1 MVTLFLTVI
10 ILAFMCIGNS
20 IWNEYRNSAVQNQK
34 DQMLLAVESISG
46 RLEETI
52 DEYAADIR
60 SLWNCSHSLDENEQE
75 ALWDTY
81 VEEHGPVVQ
90 DVIIKKK
97 GETIL
102 TAGTD
107 DEPEEILSESRIDS
121 QMCFRLVKIGNKN
134 HYLMLYYET
143 DTGETISMILNGMAY
158 YNRTMRP
165 LNVGTNGYFVLK
177 DHNGIVLMHPQA
189 EQWGIDVIH
198 GREKMFPG
206 KNLTSLNTMIDRQK
220 QGLTAVDEYYS
231 YWWTKPGAPGV
242 EKVSAYT
249 PAYIGKDFII
259 VSAVMDQS
267 DMYVPL
273 EEGALKLLLVF
284 TGVLFTILAAASYI
298 FHLMLKSRK
307 DRQQITYLTELNGIL
322 EQMHQ
327 SEETIAHQQRLQI
340 MGTMTGGIAHESNNL
355 LTPIMG
361 YAEFLLMDLPE
372 DSDNYDSAKEIYE
385 ASVKAKEIIQQ
396 ISSLSR
402 KNMETAFKTLDVN
415 RVIKRALK
423 MVRSVCPDNIELKE
437 NIELPGVTIVGNET
451 QLNQVILNI
460 GVNAI
465 HAIGHETGEIE
476 VSAILLDKK
485 DMDPDLH
492 IGNENAWD
500 QYIRIDIRDTGCGM
514 SPDVLKQIFDPFFTT
529 KKGGKGTGLGL
540 ALTEQIVT
548 SHRGVVNA
556 ESTPGVGSVF
566 HLYFP
571 ASASNEKSSHEPSV
585 QDSLDFTRKN
595 LPEQSGEKISL
606 LIVDD
611 NPKVLRLLERNF
623 SKRDIQVTCVM
634 DFKEA
639 AEKLKSY
646 RYEALV
652 IEQVID
658 GNSAVDFCMSVK
670 GRYTGMLRL
679 IMADQVDRELAE
691 AKERNI
697 IDNYMIKPVSDL
709 DILKELKKKQRIQ
722 DTATPSSRLT
732 SALKRFEETASL
744 TEDLKMHFGNNTE
757 KTLDRMD
764 PALPTR
770 AAALLLQAQH
780 VYIFAPDASC
790 GLASIFC
797 YRARRLGIQPVL
809 LEGGSA
815 IYEYMIN
822 ITNHDL
828 VLIFS
833 FSRLLRETR
842 ILLDPC
848 QKINCP
854 VILFTDL
861 FSTQEGSPSRL
872 TFSCYRGEPNDY
884 HSMTVPLLLLDLI
897 ILTLLQASKNSI
909 SSSHYLEELRA
920 ESAKYIGRTS

>member
-1 MVTLFLTVI
+1 MENTEHSASKGSAFAEHIRKNSRFYLVTLFLTVI
-10 ILAFMCIGNS
+10 ILALMCIGNG

-34 DQMLLAVESISG
+34 NQMLLAVESLSG

-52 DEYAADIR
+52 SEYAADIR
-60 SLWNCSHSLDENEQE
+60 SLWNCSHSLDENERE

-90 DVIIKKK
+90 DIIIKKK

-102 TAGTD
+102 TAGTN
-107 DEPEEILSESRIDS
+107 DEPEEILSESRIDG
-121 QMCFRLVKIGNKN
+121 QMCFRLVKIGNEN

-158 YNRTMRP
+158 YDRTMRP

-177 DHNGIVLMHPQA
+177 DRNGIVLMHPQA
-189 EQWGIDVIH
+189 KQWGIDVIH

-206 KNLTSLNTMIDRQK
+206 KNLTSLNAMIERQK

-249 PAYIGKDFII
+249 PAYIGDDFII
-259 VSAVMDQS
+259 VSAVMDYS

-273 EEGALKLLLVF
+273 EKGAFKLLLVF
-284 TGVLFTILAAASYI
+284 TGVLFTILAASSYI

-307 DRQQITYLTELNGIL
+307 DHQQITYLTELNGIL

-340 MGTMTGGIAHESNNL
+340 MGTMTGGIAHEFNNL

-361 YAEFLLMDLPE
+361 YAEFLIMDLPE
-372 DSDNYDSAKEIYE
+372 DSDNYDSAKEIYD

-402 KNMETAFKTLDVN
+402 KNMETAFKTLDVD
-415 RVIKRALK
+415 RMIKRALK

-437 NIELPGVTIVGNET
+437 NISLPGVTIVGNET

-465 HAIGHETGEIE
+465 HAIGHEKGEISF
-476 VSAILLDKK
+476 SAKLLSKAEL
-485 DMDPDLH
+485 DPELP
-492 IGNENAWD
+492 IGKEGTWD
-500 QYIRIDIRDTGCGM
+500 QFIRIDIKDNGCGM

-548 SHRGVVNA
+548 SHRGIVNA
-556 ESTPGVGSVF
+556 ESTPGMGSVF

-571 ASASNEKSSHEPSV
+571 ASVPDKKSHFEPAV
-585 QDSLDFTRKN
+585 QDALDIVRKN
-595 LPEQSGEKISL
+595 LSDQLGEKISL

-623 SKRDIQVTCVM
+623 SKRDIQVTCAM
-634 DFKEA
+634 NFKEA
-639 AEKLKSY
+639 DQKLKNNHFD
-646 RYEALV
+646 ALA
-652 IEQVID
+652 IEQFIE

-670 GRYTGMLRL
+670 NRYSGMLRL

-691 AKERNI
+691 AKEKNI

-709 DILKELKKKQRIQ
+709 DILKEL
-722 DTATPSSRLT
+722 
-732 SALKRFEETASL
+732 
-744 TEDLKMHFGNNTE
+744 
-757 KTLDRMD
+757 
-764 PALPTR
+764 
-770 AAALLLQAQH
+770 
-780 VYIFAPDASC
+780 
-790 GLASIFC
+790 
-797 YRARRLGIQPVL
+797 GI
-809 LEGGSA
+809 
-815 IYEYMIN
+815 
-822 ITNHDL
+822 D
-828 VLIFS
+828 
-833 FSRLLRETR
+833 
-842 ILLDPC
+842 
-848 QKINCP
+848 
-854 VILFTDL
+854 
-861 FSTQEGSPSRL
+861 
-872 TFSCYRGEPNDY
+872 
-884 HSMTVPLLLLDLI
+884 
-897 ILTLLQASKNSI
+897 
-909 SSSHYLEELRA
+909 
-920 ESAKYIGRTS
+920 

>member
-1 MVTLFLTVI
+1 MENTEHSASKGSAFAEHIRKNSRFYLVTLFLTVI
-10 ILAFMCIGNS
+10 ILALMCIGNG

-34 DQMLLAVESISG
+34 NQMLLAVESLSG

-52 DEYAADIR
+52 SEYAADIR
-60 SLWNCSHSLDENEQE
+60 SLWNCSHSLDENERE

-90 DVIIKKK
+90 DIIIKKK

-102 TAGTD
+102 TAGTN
-107 DEPEEILSESRIDS
+107 DEPEEILSESRIDG
-121 QMCFRLVKIGNKN
+121 QMCFRLVKIGNEN

-158 YNRTMRP
+158 YDRTMRP

-177 DHNGIVLMHPQA
+177 DRNGIVLMHPQA
-189 EQWGIDVIH
+189 KQWGIDVIH

-206 KNLTSLNTMIDRQK
+206 KNLTSLNAMIERQK

-249 PAYIGKDFII
+249 PAYIGDDFII
-259 VSAVMDQS
+259 VSAVMDYS

-273 EEGALKLLLVF
+273 EKGAFKLLLVF
-284 TGVLFTILAAASYI
+284 TGVLFTILAASSYI

-307 DRQQITYLTELNGIL
+307 DHQQITYLTELNGIL

-340 MGTMTGGIAHESNNL
+340 MGTMTGGIAHEFNNL

-361 YAEFLLMDLPE
+361 YAEFLIMDLPE
-372 DSDNYDSAKEIYE
+372 DSDNYDSAKEIYD

-415 RVIKRALK
+415 RMIKRALK

-437 NIELPGVTIVGNET
+437 NISLPGVTIVGNET

-465 HAIGHETGEIE
+465 HAIGHEKGEISF
-476 VSAILLDKK
+476 SAKLLSKAEL
-485 DMDPDLH
+485 DPELP
-492 IGNENAWD
+492 IGKEGTWD
-500 QYIRIDIRDTGCGM
+500 QFIRIDIKDNGCGM

-548 SHRGVVNA
+548 SHRGIVNA
-556 ESTPGVGSVF
+556 ESTPGMGSVF

-571 ASASNEKSSHEPSV
+571 ASVPDKKSHFEPAV
-585 QDSLDFTRKN
+585 QDALDIVRKN
-595 LPEQSGEKISL
+595 LSDQLGEKISL

-623 SKRDIQVTCVM
+623 SKRDIQVTCAM
-634 DFKEA
+634 NFKEA
-639 AEKLKSY
+639 DQKLKNNHFD
-646 RYEALV
+646 ALA
-652 IEQVID
+652 IEQFIE

-670 GRYTGMLRL
+670 NRYSGMLRL

-691 AKERNI
+691 AKEKNI
-697 IDNYMIKPVSDL
+697 IDNYMNKPVSDL
-709 DILKELKKKQRIQ
+709 DILKEL
-722 DTATPSSRLT
+722 
-732 SALKRFEETASL
+732 
-744 TEDLKMHFGNNTE
+744 
-757 KTLDRMD
+757 
-764 PALPTR
+764 
-770 AAALLLQAQH
+770 
-780 VYIFAPDASC
+780 
-790 GLASIFC
+790 
-797 YRARRLGIQPVL
+797 GI
-809 LEGGSA
+809 
-815 IYEYMIN
+815 
-822 ITNHDL
+822 D
-828 VLIFS
+828 
-833 FSRLLRETR
+833 
-842 ILLDPC
+842 
-848 QKINCP
+848 
-854 VILFTDL
+854 
-861 FSTQEGSPSRL
+861 
-872 TFSCYRGEPNDY
+872 
-884 HSMTVPLLLLDLI
+884 
-897 ILTLLQASKNSI
+897 
-909 SSSHYLEELRA
+909 
-920 ESAKYIGRTS
+920 

>member
-1 MVTLFLTVI
+1 MENTEHSASKGSAFAEHIRKNSRFYLVTLFLTVI
-10 ILAFMCIGNS
+10 ILALMCIGNG

-34 DQMLLAVESISG
+34 NQMLLAVESLSG

-52 DEYAADIR
+52 SEYAADIR
-60 SLWNCSHSLDENEQE
+60 SLWNCSHSLDENERE

-90 DVIIKKK
+90 DIIIKKK

-102 TAGTD
+102 TAGTN
-107 DEPEEILSESRIDS
+107 DELEEILSESRIDG
-121 QMCFRLVKIGNKN
+121 QMCFRLVKIGNEN

-158 YNRTMRP
+158 YDRTMRP

-177 DHNGIVLMHPQA
+177 DRNGIVLMHPQA
-189 EQWGIDVIH
+189 KQWGIDVIH

-206 KNLTSLNTMIDRQK
+206 KNLTSLNAMIERQK

-249 PAYIGKDFII
+249 PAYIGDDFII
-259 VSAVMDQS
+259 VSAVMDYS

-273 EEGALKLLLVF
+273 EKGAFKLLLVF
-284 TGVLFTILAAASYI
+284 TGVLFTILAASSYI

-307 DRQQITYLTELNGIL
+307 DHQQITYLTELNGIL

-340 MGTMTGGIAHESNNL
+340 IGTMTGGIAHEFNNL

-361 YAEFLLMDLPE
+361 YAEFLMMDLPE
-372 DSDNYDSAKEIYE
+372 DSDNYDSAREIYE

-402 KNMETAFKTLDVN
+402 KNMETAFKTLDVD

-437 NIELPGVTIVGNET
+437 NISLPGVTIVGNET

-465 HAIGHETGEIE
+465 HAIGHEKGEISF
-476 VSAILLDKK
+476 SAKLLNKAEL
-485 DMDPDLH
+485 DPELP
-492 IGNENAWD
+492 IGKEGTWD
-500 QYIRIDIRDTGCGM
+500 QFIRIDIKDNGCGM

-548 SHRGVVNA
+548 SHRGIVNA
-556 ESTPGVGSVF
+556 ESTPGMGSVF

-571 ASASNEKSSHEPSV
+571 ASVPDKKSRFEPAV
-585 QDSLDFTRKN
+585 QDALDIVRKN
-595 LPEQSGEKISL
+595 LSDQFGEKISL

-623 SKRDIQVTCVM
+623 SKRDIQVTCAM
-634 DFKEA
+634 NFKEA
-639 AEKLKSY
+639 DQKLKNNHFD
-646 RYEALV
+646 ALA
-652 IEQVID
+652 IEQFIE

-670 GRYTGMLRL
+670 NRYSGILRL

-691 AKERNI
+691 AKEKNI

-709 DILKELKKKQRIQ
+709 DILKEL
-722 DTATPSSRLT
+722 
-732 SALKRFEETASL
+732 
-744 TEDLKMHFGNNTE
+744 
-757 KTLDRMD
+757 
-764 PALPTR
+764 
-770 AAALLLQAQH
+770 
-780 VYIFAPDASC
+780 
-790 GLASIFC
+790 
-797 YRARRLGIQPVL
+797 GI
-809 LEGGSA
+809 
-815 IYEYMIN
+815 
-822 ITNHDL
+822 D
-828 VLIFS
+828 
-833 FSRLLRETR
+833 
-842 ILLDPC
+842 
-848 QKINCP
+848 
-854 VILFTDL
+854 
-861 FSTQEGSPSRL
+861 
-872 TFSCYRGEPNDY
+872 
-884 HSMTVPLLLLDLI
+884 
-897 ILTLLQASKNSI
+897 
-909 SSSHYLEELRA
+909 
-920 ESAKYIGRTS
+920 

>member
-1 MVTLFLTVI
+1 MEKTEQTLKKRSEFIKNIRKNSRFYLVTLFLI
-10 ILAFMCIGNS
+10 IIVLALMGLGNG

-34 DQMLLAVESISG
+34 DQMLLAVKSLSG

-52 DEYAADIR
+52 SEYAADIR
-60 SLWNCSHSLDENEQE
+60 SLWNCSYSLDEDERE

-102 TAGTD
+102 TAGTN

-121 QMCFRLVKIGNKN
+121 RMCFQLVKIGNEN
-134 HYLMLYYET
+134 HYLMLTYET
-143 DTGETISMILNGMAY
+143 DTGETISMILDGIAY
-158 YNRTMRP
+158 YDKTMRP

-206 KNLTSLNTMIDRQK
+206 KNLTSLNAMIDRQK

-242 EKVSAYT
+242 EKVSAYA
-249 PAYIGKDFII
+249 PAYIGEDFII
-259 VSAVMDQS
+259 VSAVMDYS

-340 MGTMTGGIAHESNNL
+340 MGTMTGGIAHEFNNL

-361 YAEFLLMDLPE
+361 YAEFLMMDLPE
-372 DSDNYDSAKEIYE
+372 DSDNYDSAKEIYD

-402 KNMETAFKTLDVN
+402 KNMETAFKTLDVD

-437 NIELPGVTIVGNET
+437 NIDLPGITIVGNET

-465 HAIGHETGEIE
+465 HAIGHENGEIS
-476 VSAILLDKK
+476 VSAHLLNKADLDPELPIEK
-485 DMDPDLH
+485 D
-492 IGNENAWD
+492 GAWE
-500 QYIRIDIRDTGCGM
+500 QFVRIDIADNGCGM

-548 SHRGVVNA
+548 SHRGIVNA
-556 ESTPGVGSVF
+556 ESTPQVGSVF

-571 ASASNEKSSHEPSV
+571 ASVPDEKNSFDPAV
-585 QDSLDFTRKN
+585 QDTLNSVRKN
-595 LPEQSGEKISL
+595 LSKRIGEKISL

-623 SKRDIQVTCVM
+623 SKRDIQVTCAM
-634 DFKEA
+634 NFKEA
-639 AEKLKSY
+639 DQKLKSGHFD
-646 RYEALV
+646 ALA
-652 IEQVID
+652 IEQFIE

-670 GRYTGMLRL
+670 NRYNGMLRL
-679 IMADQVDRELAE
+679 IMADQIDRELAE
-691 AKERNI
+691 AKEKNL

-709 DILKELKKKQRIQ
+709 DILKEI
-722 DTATPSSRLT
+722 
-732 SALKRFEETASL
+732 
-744 TEDLKMHFGNNTE
+744 
-757 KTLDRMD
+757 
-764 PALPTR
+764 
-770 AAALLLQAQH
+770 
-780 VYIFAPDASC
+780 
-790 GLASIFC
+790 
-797 YRARRLGIQPVL
+797 
-809 LEGGSA
+809 
-815 IYEYMIN
+815 
-822 ITNHDL
+822 
-828 VLIFS
+828 
-833 FSRLLRETR
+833 
-842 ILLDPC
+842 
-848 QKINCP
+848 KI
-854 VILFTDL
+854 D
-861 FSTQEGSPSRL
+861 G
-872 TFSCYRGEPNDY
+872 
-884 HSMTVPLLLLDLI
+884 
-897 ILTLLQASKNSI
+897 
-909 SSSHYLEELRA
+909 
-920 ESAKYIGRTS
+920 

>member
-1 MVTLFLTVI
+1 MENIQHSASKGSAFEERIRKNSRFYMVTLFLTVI

-20 IWNEYRNSAVQNQK
+20 IWNKYRNSAVQNQK

-143 DTGETISMILNGMAY
+143 DTGETISMILDGMAY

-340 MGTMTGGIAHESNNL
+340 MGTMTGGIAHEFNNL

-361 YAEFLLMDLPE
+361 YAEFLMMDLPE

-485 DMDPDLH
+485 DMDPDLP

-556 ESTPGVGSVF
+556 ESTPGIGSVF

-571 ASASNEKSSHEPSV
+571 ASASNEKSSPEPSV

-639 AEKLKSY
+639 AEKLRSY
-646 RYEALV
+646 RFDALV
-652 IEQVID
+652 IEQFID

-709 DILKELKKKQRIQ
+709 DILKEL
-722 DTATPSSRLT
+722 
-732 SALKRFEETASL
+732 
-744 TEDLKMHFGNNTE
+744 
-757 KTLDRMD
+757 
-764 PALPTR
+764 
-770 AAALLLQAQH
+770 
-780 VYIFAPDASC
+780 
-790 GLASIFC
+790 
-797 YRARRLGIQPVL
+797 
-809 LEGGSA
+809 
-815 IYEYMIN
+815 N
-822 ITNHDL
+822 ID
-828 VLIFS
+828 
-833 FSRLLRETR
+833 
-842 ILLDPC
+842 
-848 QKINCP
+848 
-854 VILFTDL
+854 
-861 FSTQEGSPSRL
+861 
-872 TFSCYRGEPNDY
+872 
-884 HSMTVPLLLLDLI
+884 
-897 ILTLLQASKNSI
+897 
-909 SSSHYLEELRA
+909 
-920 ESAKYIGRTS
+920 

>member
-1 MVTLFLTVI
+1 MENTEHSASKGSAFAEHIRKNSRFYLVTLFLTVI
-10 ILAFMCIGNS
+10 ILALMCIGNG

-34 DQMLLAVESISG
+34 NQMLLAVESLSG
-46 RLEETI
+46 HLEETI
-52 DEYAADIR
+52 SEYAADIR
-60 SLWNCSHSLDENEQE
+60 SLWNCSHSLDENERE

-90 DVIIKKK
+90 DIIIKKK

-102 TAGTD
+102 TAGTN
-107 DEPEEILSESRIDS
+107 DEPEEILSESRIDG
-121 QMCFRLVKIGNKN
+121 QMCFRLVKIGNEN

-158 YNRTMRP
+158 YDRTMRP

-177 DHNGIVLMHPQA
+177 DRNGIVLMHPQA
-189 EQWGIDVIH
+189 KQWGIDVIH

-206 KNLTSLNTMIDRQK
+206 KNLTSLNAMIERQK

-249 PAYIGKDFII
+249 PAYIGDDFII
-259 VSAVMDQS
+259 VSAVMDYS

-273 EEGALKLLLVF
+273 EKGAFKLLLVF
-284 TGVLFTILAAASYI
+284 TGVLFTILAASSYI

-307 DRQQITYLTELNGIL
+307 DHQQITYLTELNGIL

-340 MGTMTGGIAHESNNL
+340 MGTMTGGIAHEFNNL

-361 YAEFLLMDLPE
+361 YAEFLIMDLPE
-372 DSDNYDSAKEIYE
+372 DSDNYDSAKEIYD

-402 KNMETAFKTLDVN
+402 KNMETAFKTLDVD
-415 RVIKRALK
+415 RMIKRALK

-437 NIELPGVTIVGNET
+437 NISLPGVTIVGNET

-465 HAIGHETGEIE
+465 HAIGHEKGEISF
-476 VSAILLDKK
+476 SAKLLSKAEL
-485 DMDPDLH
+485 DPELP
-492 IGNENAWD
+492 IGKEGTWD
-500 QYIRIDIRDTGCGM
+500 QFIRIDIKDNGCGM

-548 SHRGVVNA
+548 SHRGIVNA
-556 ESTPGVGSVF
+556 ESTPGMGSVF

-571 ASASNEKSSHEPSV
+571 ASVPDKKSHFEPAV
-585 QDSLDFTRKN
+585 QDALDIVRKN
-595 LPEQSGEKISL
+595 LSDQLGEKISL

-623 SKRDIQVTCVM
+623 SKRDIQVTCAM
-634 DFKEA
+634 NFKEA
-639 AEKLKSY
+639 DQKLKNNHFD
-646 RYEALV
+646 ALA
-652 IEQVID
+652 IEQFIE

-670 GRYTGMLRL
+670 NRYSGMLRL

-691 AKERNI
+691 AKEKNI

-709 DILKELKKKQRIQ
+709 DILKEL
-722 DTATPSSRLT
+722 
-732 SALKRFEETASL
+732 
-744 TEDLKMHFGNNTE
+744 
-757 KTLDRMD
+757 
-764 PALPTR
+764 
-770 AAALLLQAQH
+770 
-780 VYIFAPDASC
+780 
-790 GLASIFC
+790 
-797 YRARRLGIQPVL
+797 GI
-809 LEGGSA
+809 
-815 IYEYMIN
+815 
-822 ITNHDL
+822 D
-828 VLIFS
+828 
-833 FSRLLRETR
+833 
-842 ILLDPC
+842 
-848 QKINCP
+848 
-854 VILFTDL
+854 
-861 FSTQEGSPSRL
+861 
-872 TFSCYRGEPNDY
+872 
-884 HSMTVPLLLLDLI
+884 
-897 ILTLLQASKNSI
+897 
-909 SSSHYLEELRA
+909 
-920 ESAKYIGRTS
+920 

>member
-1 MVTLFLTVI
+1 MENKKHSASKGSAFEERIRKNSRFYMVTLFLTVI

-206 KNLTSLNTMIDRQK
+206 KNLTSLNTMIDCQK

-340 MGTMTGGIAHESNNL
+340 MGTMTGGIAHEFNNL

-361 YAEFLLMDLPE
+361 
-372 DSDNYDSAKEIYE
+372 
-385 ASVKAKEIIQQ
+385 VCR
-396 ISSLSR
+396 ISH
-402 KNMETAFKTLDVN
+402 D
-415 RVIKRALK
+415 
-423 MVRSVCPDNIELKE
+423 
-437 NIELPGVTIVGNET
+437 
-451 QLNQVILNI
+451 
-460 GVNAI
+460 
-465 HAIGHETGEIE
+465 
-476 VSAILLDKK
+476 
-485 DMDPDLH
+485 
-492 IGNENAWD
+492 
-500 QYIRIDIRDTGCGM
+500 
-514 SPDVLKQIFDPFFTT
+514 
-529 KKGGKGTGLGL
+529 
-540 ALTEQIVT
+540 
-548 SHRGVVNA
+548 
-556 ESTPGVGSVF
+556 GS
-566 HLYFP
+566 
-571 ASASNEKSSHEPSV
+571 S
-585 QDSLDFTRKN
+585 
-595 LPEQSGEKISL
+595 
-606 LIVDD
+606 
-611 NPKVLRLLERNF
+611 
-623 SKRDIQVTCVM
+623 
-634 DFKEA
+634 
-639 AEKLKSY
+639 
-646 RYEALV
+646 
-652 IEQVID
+652 
-658 GNSAVDFCMSVK
+658 
-670 GRYTGMLRL
+670 
-679 IMADQVDRELAE
+679 
-691 AKERNI
+691 
-697 IDNYMIKPVSDL
+697 
-709 DILKELKKKQRIQ
+709 
-722 DTATPSSRLT
+722 
-732 SALKRFEETASL
+732 
-744 TEDLKMHFGNNTE
+744 
-757 KTLDRMD
+757 
-764 PALPTR
+764 
-770 AAALLLQAQH
+770 
-780 VYIFAPDASC
+780 
-790 GLASIFC
+790 
-797 YRARRLGIQPVL
+797 
-809 LEGGSA
+809 
-815 IYEYMIN
+815 
-822 ITNHDL
+822 
-828 VLIFS
+828 
-833 FSRLLRETR
+833 
-842 ILLDPC
+842 
-848 QKINCP
+848 
-854 VILFTDL
+854 
-861 FSTQEGSPSRL
+861 
-872 TFSCYRGEPNDY
+872 
-884 HSMTVPLLLLDLI
+884 
-897 ILTLLQASKNSI
+897 
-909 SSSHYLEELRA
+909 
-920 ESAKYIGRTS
+920 

>member
-1 MVTLFLTVI
+1 MENTEHSASKGSAFAEHIRKNSRFYLVTLFLTVI
-10 ILAFMCIGNS
+10 ILALMCIGNG

-34 DQMLLAVESISG
+34 NQMLLAVESLSG

-52 DEYAADIR
+52 SEYAADIR
-60 SLWNCSHSLDENEQE
+60 SLWNCSHSLDENERE

-90 DVIIKKK
+90 DIIIKKK

-102 TAGTD
+102 TAGTN
-107 DEPEEILSESRIDS
+107 DEPEEILSESRIDG
-121 QMCFRLVKIGNKN
+121 QICFRLVKIGNEN

-158 YNRTMRP
+158 YDRTMRP

-177 DHNGIVLMHPQA
+177 DRNGIVLMHPQA
-189 EQWGIDVIH
+189 KQWGIDVIH
-198 GREKMFPG
+198 GREKMSPG
-206 KNLTSLNTMIDRQK
+206 KNLISLNAMIERQK

-249 PAYIGKDFII
+249 PAYIGDDFII
-259 VSAVMDQS
+259 VSAVMDYS

-273 EEGALKLLLVF
+273 EKGAFKLLLVF
-284 TGVLFTILAAASYI
+284 TGVLFTILAASSYI

-307 DRQQITYLTELNGIL
+307 DHQQITYLTELNRIL

-340 MGTMTGGIAHESNNL
+340 IGTMTGGIAHEFNNL

-361 YAEFLLMDLPE
+361 YAEFLMMDLPE
-372 DSDNYDSAKEIYE
+372 DSDNYDSAREIYE

-402 KNMETAFKTLDVN
+402 KNMETAFKTLDVD

-437 NIELPGVTIVGNET
+437 NISLPGVTIVGNET

-465 HAIGHETGEIE
+465 HAIGHEKGEISF
-476 VSAILLDKK
+476 SAKLLSKAEL
-485 DMDPDLH
+485 DPELP
-492 IGNENAWD
+492 IGKEGTWD
-500 QYIRIDIRDTGCGM
+500 QFIRIDIKDNGCGM

-548 SHRGVVNA
+548 SHRGIVNA
-556 ESTPGVGSVF
+556 ESTPGMGSVF

-571 ASASNEKSSHEPSV
+571 ASVPDKKSRFEPAV
-585 QDSLDFTRKN
+585 QDALDIVRKN
-595 LPEQSGEKISL
+595 LSDQFGEKISL

-623 SKRDIQVTCVM
+623 SKRDIQVTCAM
-634 DFKEA
+634 NFKEA
-639 AEKLKSY
+639 DQKLKNNHFD
-646 RYEALV
+646 ALA
-652 IEQVID
+652 IEQFIE
-658 GNSAVDFCMSVK
+658 GNSAVDFCMSAK
-670 GRYTGMLRL
+670 NRYSGMLRL

-691 AKERNI
+691 AKEKNI

-709 DILKELKKKQRIQ
+709 DILKEL
-722 DTATPSSRLT
+722 
-732 SALKRFEETASL
+732 
-744 TEDLKMHFGNNTE
+744 
-757 KTLDRMD
+757 
-764 PALPTR
+764 
-770 AAALLLQAQH
+770 
-780 VYIFAPDASC
+780 
-790 GLASIFC
+790 
-797 YRARRLGIQPVL
+797 GI
-809 LEGGSA
+809 
-815 IYEYMIN
+815 
-822 ITNHDL
+822 D
-828 VLIFS
+828 
-833 FSRLLRETR
+833 
-842 ILLDPC
+842 
-848 QKINCP
+848 
-854 VILFTDL
+854 
-861 FSTQEGSPSRL
+861 
-872 TFSCYRGEPNDY
+872 
-884 HSMTVPLLLLDLI
+884 
-897 ILTLLQASKNSI
+897 
-909 SSSHYLEELRA
+909 
-920 ESAKYIGRTS
+920 

>member
-1 MVTLFLTVI
+1 MENTEHSASKGSAFAEHIRKNSRFYLVTLFLTVI
-10 ILAFMCIGNS
+10 ILALMCIGNG

-34 DQMLLAVESISG
+34 NQMLLAVESLSG

-52 DEYAADIR
+52 SEYAADIR
-60 SLWNCSHSLDENEQE
+60 SLWNCSHSLDENERE

-90 DVIIKKK
+90 DIIIKKK

-102 TAGTD
+102 TAGTN
-107 DEPEEILSESRIDS
+107 DEPEEILSESRIDG
-121 QMCFRLVKIGNKN
+121 QMCFRLVKIGNEN

-158 YNRTMRP
+158 YDRTMRP

-177 DHNGIVLMHPQA
+177 DRNGIVLMHPQA
-189 EQWGIDVIH
+189 KQWGIDVIH

-206 KNLTSLNTMIDRQK
+206 KNLTSLNAMIERQK

-249 PAYIGKDFII
+249 PAYIGDDFII
-259 VSAVMDQS
+259 VSAVMDYS

-273 EEGALKLLLVF
+273 EKGAFKLLLVF
-284 TGVLFTILAAASYI
+284 TGVLFTILAASSYI

-307 DRQQITYLTELNGIL
+307 DHQQITYLTELNGIL

-340 MGTMTGGIAHESNNL
+340 MGTMTGGIAHEFNNL

-361 YAEFLLMDLPE
+361 YAEFLIMDLPE
-372 DSDNYDSAKEIYE
+372 DSDNYDSAKEIYD

-402 KNMETAFKTLDVN
+402 KNMETAFKTLDVD
-415 RVIKRALK
+415 RMIKRALK

-437 NIELPGVTIVGNET
+437 NISLPGVTIGGNET

-465 HAIGHETGEIE
+465 HAIGHEKGEISF
-476 VSAILLDKK
+476 SAKLLSKAEL
-485 DMDPDLH
+485 DPELP
-492 IGNENAWD
+492 IGKEGTWD
-500 QYIRIDIRDTGCGM
+500 QFIRIDIKDNGCGM

-548 SHRGVVNA
+548 SHRGIVNA
-556 ESTPGVGSVF
+556 ESTPGMGSVF

-571 ASASNEKSSHEPSV
+571 ASVPDKKSHFEPAV
-585 QDSLDFTRKN
+585 QDALDIVRKN
-595 LPEQSGEKISL
+595 LSDQLGEKISL

-623 SKRDIQVTCVM
+623 SKRDIQVTCAM
-634 DFKEA
+634 NFKEA
-639 AEKLKSY
+639 DQKLKNNHFD
-646 RYEALV
+646 ALA
-652 IEQVID
+652 IEQFIE

-670 GRYTGMLRL
+670 NRYSGMLRL

-691 AKERNI
+691 AKEKNI

-709 DILKELKKKQRIQ
+709 DILKEL
-722 DTATPSSRLT
+722 
-732 SALKRFEETASL
+732 
-744 TEDLKMHFGNNTE
+744 
-757 KTLDRMD
+757 
-764 PALPTR
+764 
-770 AAALLLQAQH
+770 
-780 VYIFAPDASC
+780 
-790 GLASIFC
+790 
-797 YRARRLGIQPVL
+797 GI
-809 LEGGSA
+809 
-815 IYEYMIN
+815 
-822 ITNHDL
+822 D
-828 VLIFS
+828 
-833 FSRLLRETR
+833 
-842 ILLDPC
+842 
-848 QKINCP
+848 
-854 VILFTDL
+854 
-861 FSTQEGSPSRL
+861 
-872 TFSCYRGEPNDY
+872 
-884 HSMTVPLLLLDLI
+884 
-897 ILTLLQASKNSI
+897 
-909 SSSHYLEELRA
+909 
-920 ESAKYIGRTS
+920 

>member
-1 MVTLFLTVI
+1 MENTEHSASKGSAFAEHIRKNSRFYLVTLFLTVI
-10 ILAFMCIGNS
+10 ILALMCIGNG

-34 DQMLLAVESISG
+34 NQMLLAVESLSG

-52 DEYAADIR
+52 SEYAADIR
-60 SLWNCSHSLDENEQE
+60 SLWNCSHSLDENERE

-90 DVIIKKK
+90 DIIIKKK

-102 TAGTD
+102 TAGTN
-107 DEPEEILSESRIDS
+107 DEPEEILSESRIDG
-121 QMCFRLVKIGNKN
+121 QMCFRLVKIGNEN
-134 HYLMLYYET
+134 YYLMLYYET

-158 YNRTMRP
+158 YDRTMRP

-177 DHNGIVLMHPQA
+177 DRNGIVLMHPQA
-189 EQWGIDVIH
+189 KQWGIDVIH

-206 KNLTSLNTMIDRQK
+206 KNLTSLNAMIERQK

-249 PAYIGKDFII
+249 PAYIGDDFII
-259 VSAVMDQS
+259 VSAVMDYS

-273 EEGALKLLLVF
+273 EKGAFKLLLVF
-284 TGVLFTILAAASYI
+284 TGVLFTILAASFYI

-307 DRQQITYLTELNGIL
+307 DHQQITYLTELNGIL

-340 MGTMTGGIAHESNNL
+340 MGTMTGGIAHEFNNL

-361 YAEFLLMDLPE
+361 YAEFLMMDLPE
-372 DSDNYDSAKEIYE
+372 DSDNYDSAKEIYD

-402 KNMETAFKTLDVN
+402 KNMETAFKTLDVD

-423 MVRSVCPDNIELKE
+423 MVRSACPDNIELKE
-437 NIELPGVTIVGNET
+437 NISLPGVTIVGNET

-465 HAIGHETGEIE
+465 HAIGHEKGEISF
-476 VSAILLDKK
+476 SAKLLSKAEL
-485 DMDPDLH
+485 DPELP
-492 IGNENAWD
+492 IGKEGTWD
-500 QYIRIDIRDTGCGM
+500 QFIRIDIKDNGCGM

-548 SHRGVVNA
+548 SHRGIVNA
-556 ESTPGVGSVF
+556 ESTPGMGSVF

-571 ASASNEKSSHEPSV
+571 ASVPDKKSHFEPAV
-585 QDSLDFTRKN
+585 QDALDIVRKN
-595 LPEQSGEKISL
+595 LSDQLGEKISL

-623 SKRDIQVTCVM
+623 SKRDIQVTCAM
-634 DFKEA
+634 NFKEA
-639 AEKLKSY
+639 DQKLKNNHFD
-646 RYEALV
+646 ALA
-652 IEQVID
+652 IEQFIE

-670 GRYTGMLRL
+670 NRYSGMLRL

-691 AKERNI
+691 AKEKNI

-709 DILKELKKKQRIQ
+709 DILKEL
-722 DTATPSSRLT
+722 
-732 SALKRFEETASL
+732 
-744 TEDLKMHFGNNTE
+744 
-757 KTLDRMD
+757 
-764 PALPTR
+764 
-770 AAALLLQAQH
+770 
-780 VYIFAPDASC
+780 
-790 GLASIFC
+790 
-797 YRARRLGIQPVL
+797 GI
-809 LEGGSA
+809 
-815 IYEYMIN
+815 
-822 ITNHDL
+822 D
-828 VLIFS
+828 
-833 FSRLLRETR
+833 
-842 ILLDPC
+842 
-848 QKINCP
+848 
-854 VILFTDL
+854 
-861 FSTQEGSPSRL
+861 
-872 TFSCYRGEPNDY
+872 
-884 HSMTVPLLLLDLI
+884 
-897 ILTLLQASKNSI
+897 
-909 SSSHYLEELRA
+909 
-920 ESAKYIGRTS
+920 

>member
-1 MVTLFLTVI
+1 MENTEHSASKGSAFAEHIRKNSRFYLVTLFLTVI
-10 ILAFMCIGNS
+10 ILALMCIGNG

-34 DQMLLAVESISG
+34 NQMLLAVESLSG

-52 DEYAADIR
+52 SEYAADIR
-60 SLWNCSHSLDENEQE
+60 SLWNCSHSLDENERE

-90 DVIIKKK
+90 DIIIKKK

-102 TAGTD
+102 TAGTN
-107 DEPEEILSESRIDS
+107 DEPEEILSESRIDG
-121 QMCFRLVKIGNKN
+121 QMCFRLVKIGNEN

-158 YNRTMRP
+158 YDRTMRP

-177 DHNGIVLMHPQA
+177 DRNGIVLMHPQA
-189 EQWGIDVIH
+189 KQWGIDVIH

-206 KNLTSLNTMIDRQK
+206 KNLTSLNAMIERQK

-249 PAYIGKDFII
+249 PAYIGDDFII
-259 VSAVMDQS
+259 VSAVMDYS

-273 EEGALKLLLVF
+273 EKGAFKLLLVF
-284 TGVLFTILAAASYI
+284 TGVLFTILAASSYI

-307 DRQQITYLTELNGIL
+307 DHQQITYLTELNGIL

-340 MGTMTGGIAHESNNL
+340 MGTMTGGIAHEFNNL

-361 YAEFLLMDLPE
+361 YAEFLIMDLPE
-372 DSDNYDSAKEIYE
+372 DSDNYDSAKEIYD

-402 KNMETAFKTLDVN
+402 KNMETAFKTLDVD
-415 RVIKRALK
+415 RMIKRALK

-437 NIELPGVTIVGNET
+437 NISLPGVTIVGNET

-465 HAIGHETGEIE
+465 HAIGHEKGEISF
-476 VSAILLDKK
+476 SAKLLSKAEL
-485 DMDPDLH
+485 DPELP
-492 IGNENAWD
+492 IGKEGTWD
-500 QYIRIDIRDTGCGM
+500 QFIRIDIKDNGCGM

-548 SHRGVVNA
+548 SHRGIINA
-556 ESTPGVGSVF
+556 ESTPGMGSVF

-571 ASASNEKSSHEPSV
+571 ASVPDKKSHFEPAV
-585 QDSLDFTRKN
+585 QDALDIVRKN
-595 LPEQSGEKISL
+595 LSDQLGEKISL

-623 SKRDIQVTCVM
+623 SKRDIQVTCAM
-634 DFKEA
+634 NFKEA
-639 AEKLKSY
+639 DQKLKNNHFD
-646 RYEALV
+646 ALA
-652 IEQVID
+652 IEQFIE

-670 GRYTGMLRL
+670 NRYSGMLRL

-691 AKERNI
+691 AKEKNI

-709 DILKELKKKQRIQ
+709 DILKEL
-722 DTATPSSRLT
+722 
-732 SALKRFEETASL
+732 
-744 TEDLKMHFGNNTE
+744 
-757 KTLDRMD
+757 
-764 PALPTR
+764 
-770 AAALLLQAQH
+770 
-780 VYIFAPDASC
+780 
-790 GLASIFC
+790 
-797 YRARRLGIQPVL
+797 GI
-809 LEGGSA
+809 
-815 IYEYMIN
+815 
-822 ITNHDL
+822 D
-828 VLIFS
+828 
-833 FSRLLRETR
+833 
-842 ILLDPC
+842 
-848 QKINCP
+848 
-854 VILFTDL
+854 
-861 FSTQEGSPSRL
+861 
-872 TFSCYRGEPNDY
+872 
-884 HSMTVPLLLLDLI
+884 
-897 ILTLLQASKNSI
+897 
-909 SSSHYLEELRA
+909 
-920 ESAKYIGRTS
+920 

>member
-1 MVTLFLTVI
+1 MENTEHSASKGSAFAEHIRKNSRFYLVTLFLTVI
-10 ILAFMCIGNS
+10 ILALMCIGNG

-34 DQMLLAVESISG
+34 NQMLLAVESLSG

-52 DEYAADIR
+52 SEYAADIR
-60 SLWNCSHSLDENEQE
+60 SLWNCSHSLDENERE

-90 DVIIKKK
+90 DIIIKKK

-102 TAGTD
+102 TAGTN
-107 DEPEEILSESRIDS
+107 DEPEEILSESRIDG
-121 QMCFRLVKIGNKN
+121 QMCFRLVKIGNEN

-158 YNRTMRP
+158 YDRTMRP

-177 DHNGIVLMHPQA
+177 DRNGIVLMHPQA
-189 EQWGIDVIH
+189 KQWGIDVIH

-206 KNLTSLNTMIDRQK
+206 KNLTSLNAMIERQK

-249 PAYIGKDFII
+249 PAYIGDDFII
-259 VSAVMDQS
+259 VSAVMDYS

-273 EEGALKLLLVF
+273 EKGAFKLLLVF
-284 TGVLFTILAAASYI
+284 TGVLFTILAASSYI

-307 DRQQITYLTELNGIL
+307 GHQQITYLTELNGIL

-340 MGTMTGGIAHESNNL
+340 MGTMTGGIAHEFNNL

-361 YAEFLLMDLPE
+361 YAEFLIMDLPE
-372 DSDNYDSAKEIYE
+372 DSDNYDSAKEIYD

-402 KNMETAFKTLDVN
+402 KNMETAFKTLDVD
-415 RVIKRALK
+415 RMIKRALK

-437 NIELPGVTIVGNET
+437 NISLPGVTIVGNET

-465 HAIGHETGEIE
+465 HAIGHEKGEISF
-476 VSAILLDKK
+476 SAKLLSKAEL
-485 DMDPDLH
+485 DPELP
-492 IGNENAWD
+492 IGKEGTWD
-500 QYIRIDIRDTGCGM
+500 QFIRIDIKDNGCGM

-548 SHRGVVNA
+548 SHRGIINA
-556 ESTPGVGSVF
+556 ESTPGMGSVF

-571 ASASNEKSSHEPSV
+571 ASVPDKKSHFEPAV
-585 QDSLDFTRKN
+585 QDALDIVRKN
-595 LPEQSGEKISL
+595 LSDQLGEKISL

-623 SKRDIQVTCVM
+623 SKRDIQVTCAM
-634 DFKEA
+634 NFKEA
-639 AEKLKSY
+639 DQKLKNNHFD
-646 RYEALV
+646 ALA
-652 IEQVID
+652 IEQFIE

-670 GRYTGMLRL
+670 NRYSGMLRL

-691 AKERNI
+691 AKEKNI

-709 DILKELKKKQRIQ
+709 DILKEL
-722 DTATPSSRLT
+722 
-732 SALKRFEETASL
+732 
-744 TEDLKMHFGNNTE
+744 
-757 KTLDRMD
+757 
-764 PALPTR
+764 
-770 AAALLLQAQH
+770 
-780 VYIFAPDASC
+780 
-790 GLASIFC
+790 
-797 YRARRLGIQPVL
+797 GI
-809 LEGGSA
+809 
-815 IYEYMIN
+815 
-822 ITNHDL
+822 D
-828 VLIFS
+828 
-833 FSRLLRETR
+833 
-842 ILLDPC
+842 
-848 QKINCP
+848 
-854 VILFTDL
+854 
-861 FSTQEGSPSRL
+861 
-872 TFSCYRGEPNDY
+872 
-884 HSMTVPLLLLDLI
+884 
-897 ILTLLQASKNSI
+897 
-909 SSSHYLEELRA
+909 
-920 ESAKYIGRTS
+920 